1 MGRLILKELVENFSS
16 HEKFLFSVILGSQK
30 KFEMSTLKVRKK
42 GLSNHTIETVFEI
55 VHVDK
60 R

>member
-1 MGRLILKELVENFSS
+1 MKEVVENFSS

-55 VHVDK
+55 VHLDK